1 MSSMPHSTIYVYQ
14 TQVWYQASG
23 SKNIVEHKEI
33 TNKKQIMKS
42 EKGKKEI
49 VLKYNLK
56 LIRVGP
62 ANKENEQFEGIRN
75 SSFLKNKS

>member
-1 MSSMPHSTIYVYQ
+1 M
-14 TQVWYQASG
+14 G
-23 SKNIVEHKEI
+23 HKEI